1 MHEQAS
7 ILLIDDDLNS
17 LQMLEDI
24 LCHRGFATQ
33 KTTNGKRGVQLAQQ
47 EQPNLIL
54 LDVNMLDVDGFEI
67 CRCLKAEAT
76 TKQIPVIFLTV
87 RDDINDKLNGF
98 NVGGVDYIIKPF
110 NVKEVLARINTH
122 ITQGRLQQN
131 LAERLLA
138 YEQRFGPLDD
148 RQTHSTEINEEQADY
163 QQFVWQA
170 CDHLL
175 GNLAQTPSL
184 DKIAN
189 TIGTNRNKL
198 SQEFS
203 DFFGKSVFA
212 WLREQRFQ
220 EACRLL
226 RETDQ
231 TIKQISEIVGYTDA
245 NYFSARFKRRFGL
258 SPREFRRQ
266 LDLDLTISE

>member
-1 MHEQAS
+1 MSEQAS

-24 LCHRGFATQ
+24 LCHRGFDIQ
-33 KTTNGKRGVQLAQQ
+33 KTTNGKTGVQLAQQ
-47 EQPNLIL
+47 EQPDLIL

-67 CRCLKAEAT
+67 CRWLKAEIA

-87 RDDINDKLNGF
+87 RDNVEDKLHGF
-98 NVGGVDYIIKPF
+98 NVGGVDYIVKPF
-110 NVKEVLARINTH
+110 NVKEVLARINSH
-122 ITQGRLQQN
+122 ISQCRVQQN
-131 LAERLLA
+131 LAERLHA
-138 YEQRFGPLDD
+138 YEQRFGPLDNG
-148 RQTHSTEINEEQADY
+148 QTLSTEINEEHADY
-163 QQFVWQA
+163 QQIVWQA

-175 GNLAQTPSL
+175 GNLSQTPSL

-203 DFFGKSVFA
+203 DFFGKTVFG

-220 EACRLL
+220 ESCRLL
-226 RETDQ
+226 RETHY
-231 TIKQISEIVGYTDA
+231 TIRQISEIVGYTDA
-245 NYFSARFKRRFGL
+245 NYFSARFKHRFGI
-258 SPREFRRQ
+258 SPREFRRRFEIKS
-266 LDLDLTISE
+266 TVTE